1 MRHFHFVFATASL
14 ALWLS
19 GSARADVPPP
29 DTLDCRTAKEGDACS
44 PDGQSADGGTKPGA
58 CRKSTCTKLD
68 YANWNKD
75 ASASPPSVEYECLKC
90 VLGSDGGATEGPGTG
105 GSSGATGGAGGS
117 TGGTTGATGGTG
129 EGGGGNGGSGT
140 GGASKSSSSGCA
152 VGGSGSALGPWLLAG
167 GFAATIW
174 FARRRR

>member
-1 MRHFHFVFATASL
+1 LFFMRYFHFAFATASL
-14 ALWLS
+14 ALLLS

-90 VLGSDGGATEGPGTG
+90 VLGSDGG
-105 GSSGATGGAGGS
+105 SSTGGASGS
-117 TGGTTGATGGTG
+117 TGGTTGTTGGAGGGAATGGS
-129 EGGGGNGGSGT
+129 GGATGT
-140 GGASKSSSSGCA
+140 GGATTSSSSGCA
-152 VGGSGSALGPWLLAG
+152 VGGAGSALGPWLLAG

-174 FARRRR
+174 FARRRRR